1 MGVQVSRAKENPL
14 LRSGLMFAGAA
25 ATLSNEI
32 SIGGANNGM
41 LNAYEAMSLN
51 LKDTKLVIMSA
62 CETGTG
68 EIVNGEGV
76 YGLSRA
82 FQIAGASKIIMSLW
96 KVDDEATEQ
105 LMTSFYSEW
114 IKTKNPQNAF
124 LSAQRTV
131 KLKFP
136 EPYFWGAFVLIN

>member
-68 EIVNGEGV
+68 EMVRV
-76 YGLSRA
+76 YMVFHVHFKSRG
-82 FQIAGASKIIMSLW
+82 Q
-96 KVDDEATEQ
+96 
-105 LMTSFYSEW
+105 
-114 IKTKNPQNAF
+114 
-124 LSAQRTV
+124 V
-131 KLKFP
+131 KL
-136 EPYFWGAFVLIN
+136 L